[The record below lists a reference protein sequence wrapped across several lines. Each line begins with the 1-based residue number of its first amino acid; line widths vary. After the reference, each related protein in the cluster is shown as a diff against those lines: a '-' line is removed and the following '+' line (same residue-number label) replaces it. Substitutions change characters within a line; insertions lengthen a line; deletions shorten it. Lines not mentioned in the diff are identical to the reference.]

1 MYVKCTQQE
10 WSAVE
15 ARIGKLFDARHE
27 AAADWM
33 NYGMSQAE
41 FESRCYE
48 SVFPATEQALVNQ
61 LGKKHFDAHKDLT
74 VIIKHDSH
82 TPRYKLTF
90 TEARFMTSKWHQYY
104 SSDNCIVTDPAII
117 DIARRRQAALTALAN
132 EKSAFID
139 KIKTMW
145 DQAPSINALIKV
157 WPPITDFLS
166 SDVIERVNRK
176 VERNKATE
184 RLALEAGDL
193 SVHLLKAK
201 VAA

>member
-1 MYVKCTQQE
+1 MYVKCTAQE
-10 WSAVE
+10 WSNVEGRISKLFE
-15 ARIGKLFDARHE
+15 ARHMSAS
-27 AAADWM
+27 DWM

-61 LGKKHFDAHKDLT
+61 LGKKHFDSYKELA
-74 VIIKHDSH
+74 IAIKTESG
-82 TPRYKLTF
+82 TSRYKLTF
-90 TEARFMTSKWHQYY
+90 TEPRFMSSRWHNHYPRTDY
-104 SSDNCIVTDPAII
+104 CVVTDPAIL
-117 DIARRRQAALTALAN
+117 DIARRRHAALTALAN

-139 KIKTMW
+139 KVKTMW
-145 DQAPSINALIKV
+145 EQAPSINALIKV

-166 SDVIERVNRK
+166 HDVIERVNRK
-176 VERNKATE
+176 VERNRTE
-184 RLALEAGDL
+184 KMALEVGDL